1 MITKLEG
8 MICYSVSYD
17 IGTCHTLSHANAF
30 KPSALY
36 ATMNYSILFSYVLY
50 FWFSYKI
57 SESPETH
64 FSG

>member
-30 KPSALY
+30 QALRFIC
-36 ATMNYSILFSYVLY
+36 NHELFNFIFLCFVFLVLIQNLGK
-50 FWFSYKI
+50 S
-57 SESPETH
+57 
-64 FSG
+64 